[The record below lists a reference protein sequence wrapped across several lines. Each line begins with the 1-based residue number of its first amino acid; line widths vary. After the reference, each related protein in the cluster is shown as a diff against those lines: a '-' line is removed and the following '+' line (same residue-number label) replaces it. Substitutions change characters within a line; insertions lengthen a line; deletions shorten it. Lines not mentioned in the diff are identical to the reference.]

1 MLVFSRRFFAAA
13 AAAVLLTGPTA
24 AFAVDIAPGGNLRTA
39 IAALKPG
46 EELRLAGGTYTVDSG
61 FRVTVNGTA
70 QQPIVMRSKDGERA
84 IIQQTNSGQNV
95 FEISGSK
102 YFVVRNIEFTGGSH
116 GIRLMSSSSFITI
129 EGCEVHDTGDVAISA
144 NSGGT
149 YEGLKI
155 LRNNIHHT
163 NGTGEGMYLGC
174 NSDGCRL
181 ANSLIEGNYVH
192 HTNGANVEQG
202 DGIEL
207 KEGSYGNTIRDNVIH
222 DTNYPGIITYSTVG
236 NGPANV
242 LEGNVIWNNN
252 DNSIQSAA
260 DVVIRNNIVLGN
272 IALQSHQGGSP
283 GNVQVVNNTIINESS
298 GIDVRNVIG
307 SVLIAN
313 NAVYSQ
319 SAEAIRLIS
328 GNLGLVTLAGNVG
341 RGGLSGGSSGYTE
354 GKGIATDFVNAHY
367 GVPPIDVFPKSG
379 SALIGAASAA
389 HVTALDFNG
398 NSRTGTNDVGAYRY
412 NGAGNPGWVI
422 SAGFKTSGTVV
433 RPNPPTNLTTQ

>member
-1 MLVFSRRFFAAA
+1 
-13 AAAVLLTGPTA
+13 
-24 AFAVDIAPGGNLRTA
+24 
-39 IAALKPG
+39 
-46 EELRLAGGTYTVDSG
+46 
-61 FRVTVNGTA
+61 
-70 QQPIVMRSKDGERA
+70 
-84 IIQQTNSGQNV
+84 
-95 FEISGSK
+95 
-102 YFVVRNIEFTGGSH
+102 
-116 GIRLMSSSSFITI
+116 
-129 EGCEVHDTGDVAISA
+129 
-144 NSGGT
+144 
-149 YEGLKI
+149 
-155 LRNNIHHT
+155 
-163 NGTGEGMYLGC
+163 
-174 NSDGCRL
+174 
-181 ANSLIEGNYVH
+181 
-192 HTNGANVEQG
+192 
-202 DGIEL
+202 
-207 KEGSYGNTIRDNVIH
+207 
-222 DTNYPGIITYSTVG
+222 
-236 NGPANV
+236 V